1 MYIMEVG
8 KVIKIK
14 RIEKDLKV
22 KELASKVEIT
32 EQYMSNIEHGK
43 RNPSLKLLKKLA
55 KELGCSVYE
64 FIEEQG
70 GCYMGTFFANLFLV
84 CAGIAIAALTMVFV
98 CFSCSIVC
106 DFVRYI
112 IESLRKQGKGDD

>member
-70 GCYMGTFFANLFLV
+70 GVISMILELLTSIFAYLFIL
-84 CAGIAIAALTMVFV
+84 AGIVSLIY
-98 CFSCSIVC
+98 IVYSLIG
-106 DFVRYI
+106 DI
-112 IESLRKQGKGDD
+112 IKAFKK

>member
-22 KELASKVEIT
+22 KELASKVDIT

-70 GCYMGTFFANLFLV
+70 GVLRMILELLSSIFAYFFIL
-84 CAGIAIAALTMVFV
+84 AGIVSVIY
-98 CFSCSIVC
+98 IV
-106 DFVRYI
+106 Y
-112 IESLRKQGKGDD
+112 SLIGDIVKTFKK

>member
-1 MYIMEVG
+1 MEVG

-22 KELASKVEIT
+22 KELASKVDIT

-64 FIEEQG
+64 FIEEW
-70 GCYMGTFFANLFLV
+70 Y
-84 CAGIAIAALTMVFV
+84 
-98 CFSCSIVC
+98 
-106 DFVRYI
+106 
-112 IESLRKQGKGDD
+112 KGDDWGWIEISKVYGYQHMFG

>member
-64 FIEEQG
+64 FIEEQDKG
-70 GCYMGTFFANLFLV
+70 MIEDEQRIQRNMDTKGYMA
-84 CAGIAIAALTMVFV
+84 
-98 CFSCSIVC
+98 
-106 DFVRYI
+106 
-112 IESLRKQGKGDD
+112 K

>member
-22 KELASKVEIT
+22 KELASKVDIT

-64 FIEEQG
+64 FIEEQDKG
-70 GCYMGTFFANLFLV
+70 MIEDEQRIQRNMDTKRG
-84 CAGIAIAALTMVFV
+84 MV
-98 CFSCSIVC
+98 
-106 DFVRYI
+106 
-112 IESLRKQGKGDD
+112 K

>member
-64 FIEEQG
+64 FIEEQDKG
-70 GCYMGTFFANLFLV
+70 M
-84 CAGIAIAALTMVFV
+84 IE
-98 CFSCSIVC
+98 
-106 DFVRYI
+106 DEQRYQ
-112 IESLRKQGKGDD
+112 RNMDTKGDMAK

>member
-1 MYIMEVG
+1 MYIIEVG

-55 KELGCSVYE
+55 KELECSVYE
-64 FIEEQG
+64 FIEE
-70 GCYMGTFFANLFLV
+70 
-84 CAGIAIAALTMVFV
+84 
-98 CFSCSIVC
+98 
-106 DFVRYI
+106 
-112 IESLRKQGKGDD
+112 

>member
-1 MYIMEVG
+1 MEVS

-32 EQYMSNIEHGK
+32 EQYMSNREHGK

-64 FIEEQG
+64 VIEE
-70 GCYMGTFFANLFLV
+70 
-84 CAGIAIAALTMVFV
+84 
-98 CFSCSIVC
+98 
-106 DFVRYI
+106 
-112 IESLRKQGKGDD
+112 

>member
-1 MYIMEVG
+1 MEVG

-22 KELASKVEIT
+22 KELASKVDIT

-64 FIEEQG
+64 FIEEW
-70 GCYMGTFFANLFLV
+70 
-84 CAGIAIAALTMVFV
+84 
-98 CFSCSIVC
+98 
-106 DFVRYI
+106 D
-112 IESLRKQGKGDD
+112 KGDDWGWTEILEEYGYQRIYG

>member
-22 KELASKVEIT
+22 KELGSKVEIT
-32 EQYMSNIEHGK
+32 EQQMSNIEHGK

-64 FIEEQG
+64 FIEEQDKG
-70 GCYMGTFFANLFLV
+70 M
-84 CAGIAIAALTMVFV
+84 
-98 CFSCSIVC
+98 
-106 DFVRYI
+106 
-112 IESLRKQGKGDD
+112 IEDEQRFQRNMDTKGDMAK

>member
-22 KELASKVEIT
+22 KELASKVDIT

-64 FIEEQG
+64 FIEEQDKG
-70 GCYMGTFFANLFLV
+70 MTEAEQRFQRNMDTKGYMA
-84 CAGIAIAALTMVFV
+84 
-98 CFSCSIVC
+98 
-106 DFVRYI
+106 
-112 IESLRKQGKGDD
+112 K

>member
-22 KELASKVEIT
+22 KELASKVDIT

-55 KELGCSVYE
+55 KELGCSVCE
-64 FIEEQG
+64 FIEEQDKG
-70 GCYMGTFFANLFLV
+70 M
-84 CAGIAIAALTMVFV
+84 
-98 CFSCSIVC
+98 
-106 DFVRYI
+106 
-112 IESLRKQGKGDD
+112 IEDEQRFQRNMDTKGDMAK

>member
-22 KELASKVEIT
+22 KELASKVDIT

-64 FIEEQG
+64 FIEEQRG
-70 GCYMGTFFANLFLV
+70 VSSMIFEILFSIFACVLALSGTVL
-84 CAGIAIAALTMVFV
+84 AILMACL
-98 CFSCSIVC
+98 ILR
-106 DFVRYI
+106 DI
-112 IESLRKQGKGDD
+112 IEDLKR

>member
-1 MYIMEVG
+1 MEVG

-64 FIEEQG
+64 FIEEWYKG
-70 GCYMGTFFANLFLV
+70 DNWGW
-84 CAGIAIAALTMVFV
+84 
-98 CFSCSIVC
+98 
-106 DFVRYI
+106 
-112 IESLRKQGKGDD
+112 IESLEEYGYQRIYG

>member
-64 FIEEQG
+64 FIEEQDKG
-70 GCYMGTFFANLFLV
+70 MIEDEQRFQRNMDTKTYMA
-84 CAGIAIAALTMVFV
+84 
-98 CFSCSIVC
+98 
-106 DFVRYI
+106 R
-112 IESLRKQGKGDD
+112 

>member
-64 FIEEQG
+64 FIEEQDKG
-70 GCYMGTFFANLFLV
+70 MIEDEQRVQRNMDTKRYMA
-84 CAGIAIAALTMVFV
+84 
-98 CFSCSIVC
+98 
-106 DFVRYI
+106 
-112 IESLRKQGKGDD
+112 K

>member
-1 MYIMEVG
+1 MEVG

-64 FIEEQG
+64 FIEEW
-70 GCYMGTFFANLFLV
+70 
-84 CAGIAIAALTMVFV
+84 
-98 CFSCSIVC
+98 S
-106 DFVRYI
+106 
-112 IESLRKQGKGDD
+112 KGDDWGWTEILEEYGYQDIYG

>member
-1 MYIMEVG
+1 MEVG

-22 KELASKVEIT
+22 KELAFKVDIT

-64 FIEEQG
+64 FIEEQDKG
-70 GCYMGTFFANLFLV
+70 M
-84 CAGIAIAALTMVFV
+84 
-98 CFSCSIVC
+98 
-106 DFVRYI
+106 
-112 IESLRKQGKGDD
+112 IEDEQRFQRNMDTKGDMAK

>member
-22 KELASKVEIT
+22 KELASKVDIT

-64 FIEEQG
+64 FIEEQDKG
-70 GCYMGTFFANLFLV
+70 M
-84 CAGIAIAALTMVFV
+84 
-98 CFSCSIVC
+98 
-106 DFVRYI
+106 
-112 IESLRKQGKGDD
+112 IEDEQRFQRNMDTKGNMAK

>member
-14 RIEKDLKV
+14 RVEKDLKV

-64 FIEEQG
+64 FIEEQDKG
-70 GCYMGTFFANLFLV
+70 M
-84 CAGIAIAALTMVFV
+84 
-98 CFSCSIVC
+98 
-106 DFVRYI
+106 
-112 IESLRKQGKGDD
+112 IEDEQRFQRNMDTKGDMAK

>member
-1 MYIMEVG
+1 MEVG

-22 KELASKVEIT
+22 KELASKVDIT

-43 RNPSLKLLKKLA
+43 LNPSLKLLKKLA

-64 FIEEQG
+64 FIEE
-70 GCYMGTFFANLFLV
+70 
-84 CAGIAIAALTMVFV
+84 
-98 CFSCSIVC
+98 
-106 DFVRYI
+106 
-112 IESLRKQGKGDD
+112 

>member
-64 FIEEQG
+64 FIEEQDKG
-70 GCYMGTFFANLFLV
+70 M
-84 CAGIAIAALTMVFV
+84 
-98 CFSCSIVC
+98 
-106 DFVRYI
+106 
-112 IESLRKQGKGDD
+112 IEDEQRFQRNMDTKGDMAK

>member
-22 KELASKVEIT
+22 KELASKVDIT

-64 FIEEQG
+64 FIEEQEG
-70 GCYMGTFFANLFLV
+70 VLSMIFEMLFSIFACLMMLTGIILLTALSCLV
-84 CAGIAIAALTMVFV
+84 IRDLI
-98 CFSCSIVC
+98 
-106 DFVRYI
+106 D
-112 IESLRKQGKGDD
+112 SLKK

>member
-1 MYIMEVG
+1 MCIMEVG

-64 FIEEQG
+64 FIEEQDKG
-70 GCYMGTFFANLFLV
+70 M
-84 CAGIAIAALTMVFV
+84 
-98 CFSCSIVC
+98 
-106 DFVRYI
+106 
-112 IESLRKQGKGDD
+112 IEDEQRFQRNMDTKGDMAK

>member
-1 MYIMEVG
+1 MEVG

-64 FIEEQG
+64 FIEEW
-70 GCYMGTFFANLFLV
+70 YK
-84 CAGIAIAALTMVFV
+84 
-98 CFSCSIVC
+98 
-106 DFVRYI
+106 R
-112 IESLRKQGKGDD
+112 DDWGWTEILEGYGYQDIYG

>member
-64 FIEEQG
+64 FIEEQNKG
-70 GCYMGTFFANLFLV
+70 M
-84 CAGIAIAALTMVFV
+84 
-98 CFSCSIVC
+98 
-106 DFVRYI
+106 
-112 IESLRKQGKGDD
+112 IEDEQRFQRDMDTKGDMAK

>member
-1 MYIMEVG
+1 MYIMELG

-64 FIEEQG
+64 FIEEQDKG
-70 GCYMGTFFANLFLV
+70 M
-84 CAGIAIAALTMVFV
+84 
-98 CFSCSIVC
+98 
-106 DFVRYI
+106 
-112 IESLRKQGKGDD
+112 IEDEQRFQRNMDTKGDMAK

>member
-22 KELASKVEIT
+22 KELASRVEIT

-64 FIEEQG
+64 FIEEQDKG
-70 GCYMGTFFANLFLV
+70 M
-84 CAGIAIAALTMVFV
+84 
-98 CFSCSIVC
+98 
-106 DFVRYI
+106 
-112 IESLRKQGKGDD
+112 IEDEQRFQRNMDTKGDMAK

>member
-1 MYIMEVG
+1 MNIMEIG

-22 KELASKVEIT
+22 KELASKVDIT

-64 FIEEQG
+64 FIEEQDKG
-70 GCYMGTFFANLFLV
+70 M
-84 CAGIAIAALTMVFV
+84 
-98 CFSCSIVC
+98 
-106 DFVRYI
+106 
-112 IESLRKQGKGDD
+112 IEDEQRFQRNMDTKGDMAK

>member
-22 KELASKVEIT
+22 KELASKVDIT

-55 KELGCSVYE
+55 KELEGD
-64 FIEEQG
+64 EEQYG
-70 GCYMGTFFANLFLV
+70 LDSMG
-84 CAGIAIAALTMVFV
+84 
-98 CFSCSIVC
+98 
-106 DFVRYI
+106 DVR
-112 IESLRKQGKGDD
+112 KTKGR

>member
-55 KELGCSVYE
+55 KELGCSVYD

-70 GCYMGTFFANLFLV
+70 GIISMILELLVLIFAYIFVFTGITSLV
-84 CAGIAIAALTMVFV
+84 FIA
-98 CFSCSIVC
+98 CSIIEL
-106 DFVRYI
+106 I
-112 IESLRKQGKGDD
+112 IKAFKK

>member
-22 KELASKVEIT
+22 KELASRVEIT

-64 FIEEQG
+64 FIEEQDKG
-70 GCYMGTFFANLFLV
+70 M
-84 CAGIAIAALTMVFV
+84 
-98 CFSCSIVC
+98 
-106 DFVRYI
+106 
-112 IESLRKQGKGDD
+112 IEDEQRFQRNMDTEGDMAK

>member
-64 FIEEQG
+64 FIEEQDKG
-70 GCYMGTFFANLFLV
+70 M
-84 CAGIAIAALTMVFV
+84 
-98 CFSCSIVC
+98 
-106 DFVRYI
+106 
-112 IESLRKQGKGDD
+112 IEDEQRFQRNMDTKRDMAK

>member
-1 MYIMEVG
+1 MEVG

-64 FIEEQG
+64 FIEE
-70 GCYMGTFFANLFLV
+70 
-84 CAGIAIAALTMVFV
+84 
-98 CFSCSIVC
+98 S
-106 DFVRYI
+106 D
-112 IESLRKQGKGDD
+112 KGDDWGWTEILEGYGYQRRYG

>member
-14 RIEKDLKV
+14 RIEKELKV
-22 KELASKVEIT
+22 KELASKVDIT

-64 FIEEQG
+64 FIEEQDKG
-70 GCYMGTFFANLFLV
+70 M
-84 CAGIAIAALTMVFV
+84 
-98 CFSCSIVC
+98 
-106 DFVRYI
+106 
-112 IESLRKQGKGDD
+112 IEDEQRFQRNMDTKGDMAK